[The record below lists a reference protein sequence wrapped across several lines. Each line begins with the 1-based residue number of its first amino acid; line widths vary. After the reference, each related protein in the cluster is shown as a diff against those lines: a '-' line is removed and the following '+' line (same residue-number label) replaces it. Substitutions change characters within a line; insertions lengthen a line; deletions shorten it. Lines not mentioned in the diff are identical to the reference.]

1 MAKQDIC
8 SWQVTLEVVILDSNE
23 FYHEFYQELHSS
35 IKLSRL
41 YIVTFQEAEHCETI
55 DKVHDARFVAFV
67 LNFIIRNTS
76 A

>member
-1 MAKQDIC
+1 V
-8 SWQVTLEVVILDSNE
+8 SLEVVILDSNE
-23 FYHEFYQELHSS
+23 FYREFYQELHSS

-41 YIVTFQEAEHCETI
+41 YIVITFQEAEHCETI